1 MRPLFVLIGVL
12 CILGCSAPAP
22 IPPEVLAKER
32 ARQSVD
38 GLNARVIHA
47 YQERQETM
55 ARLQNI
61 QTRLRHP
68 GLSSK
73 ERSNYQIDLDEA
85 NVQLSDAS
93 QQITELEEEL
103 RQEWAGYRAQYGSV
117 PQVAGPSRR

>member
-1 MRPLFVLIGVL
+1 MRVLLILIGLISVG
-12 CILGCSAPAP
+12 GCSAPAP
-22 IPPEVLAKER
+22 LSPEILAKER

-47 YQERQETM
+47 YQERQEAM

-85 NVQLSDAS
+85 NVQLLNAS
-93 QQITELEEEL
+93 QQVTELEEEL
-103 RQEWAGYRAQYGSV
+103 RQEWAGYRAQYGGA
-117 PQVAGPSRR
+117 PRVASPPRR